1 MEQFSL
7 VAFATVELTQG
18 GAELARARSGLPWA
32 MVFNAL
38 GVLSWCTDFSR
49 RPALVCT
56 DFSRNLR
63 PPEDSQGGAELA
75 GARSRLPWA
84 TVFNALGVL
93 SWCTDFSRRPALVYR
108 LQSASI
114 LSG

>member
-7 VAFATVELTQG
+7 VAFAIVELTQG
-18 GAELARARSGLPWA
+18 GAELAGARSGLPWA

-38 GVLSWCTDFSR
+38 GVLSWCSDFSR
-49 RPALVCT
+49 QPALV
-56 DFSRNLR
+56 F
-63 PPEDSQGGAELA
+63 
-75 GARSRLPWA
+75 
-84 TVFNALGVL
+84 
-93 SWCTDFSRRPALVYR
+93 R